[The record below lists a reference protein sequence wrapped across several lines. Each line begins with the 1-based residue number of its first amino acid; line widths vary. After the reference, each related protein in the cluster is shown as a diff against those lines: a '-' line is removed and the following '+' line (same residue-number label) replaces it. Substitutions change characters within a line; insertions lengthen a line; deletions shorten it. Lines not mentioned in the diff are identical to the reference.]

1 MTNSARILLTLI
13 IDYLK
18 TANKAN
24 ALLSEQLNG
33 NPFEL
38 WKNRLVPQKGGCNG
52 LFYFFHGVGCKI
64 ETTEFNV
71 DFDYCSDGNIRTFD
85 EWVIRKYLSQKTST
99 SSDQGFSE
107 THAEL
112 VKSHMISETPVGQG
126 GRIHMITRRSNVLQ

>member
-1 MTNSARILLTLI
+1 MTNNASILLALI

-71 DFDYCSDGNIRTFD
+71 DFDYCSDGSIQTFD
-85 EWVIRKYLSQKTST
+85 EWIIQKYSRQKIST
-99 SSDQGFSE
+99 SSEQGFSE
-107 THAEL
+107 TYADL
-112 VKSHMISETPVGQG
+112 VKSLMISETPVGQG
-126 GRIHMITRRSNVLQ
+126 GRIHMLTCRSKVLQ